1 MSRVGKKPIP
11 VPEKTKISFS
21 NGIVTVQ
28 GKNGTLTQTVHPA
41 VELQIDSQ
49 QINILLKQDDRKG
62 RALHGLV
69 RSLINNMVIGVSKG
83 FQRVLEINGIG
94 YRVELK
100 GRNLLFSLGY
110 SHPVDFPLPEGV
122 TATVEKN
129 NIVKLAGIDKHL
141 LGQTAARL
149 RSLRSPEPYKG
160 KGVKFA
166 EEHIQ
171 RKAGKTGTK

>member
-1 MSRVGKKPIP
+1 MSRVGKKPIHL
-11 VPEKTKISFS
+11 PETTKVTFS
-21 NGIVTVQ
+21 DGMVTVK

-41 VELQIDSQ
+41 VELQIDAQ

-69 RSLINNMVIGVSKG
+69 RSLVNNMVTGVSKG
-83 FQRVLEINGIG
+83 FERVLEINGIG

-100 GRNLLFSLGY
+100 GKSLLFSLGY
-110 SHPVDFPLPEGV
+110 SHPIDFPLPEGV
-122 TATVEKN
+122 SAAVEKN
-129 NIVKLAGIDKHL
+129 TIKLTGIDKHL

>member
-11 VPEKTKISFS
+11 LPEATKVTVS
-21 NGIVTVQ
+21 NGTVTVQ
-28 GKNGTLTQTVHPA
+28 GKNGTLTQAIHPA
-41 VELQIDSQ
+41 VELQIDAQ
-49 QINILLKQDDRKG
+49 QVDIILKQDDRKG

-69 RSLINNMVIGVSKG
+69 RSLVNNMVIGVSKG
-83 FQRVLEINGIG
+83 FERVLEINGIG

-100 GRNLLFSLGY
+100 GKSLLFSLGY
-110 SHPVDFPLPEGV
+110 SHPIDFPLPEGV
-122 TATVEKN
+122 SATVEKST
-129 NIVKLAGIDKHL
+129 IKLTGIDKHL

>member
-11 VPEKTKISFS
+11 LPEKTKVTFS
-21 NGIVTVQ
+21 NGVVTVQ

-41 VELQIDSQ
+41 VELQIDAQ
-49 QINILLKQDDRKG
+49 QINVNLKQDDRKG
-62 RALHGLV
+62 QALHGLV
-69 RSLINNMVIGVSKG
+69 RSLLNNMVIGVSKG
-83 FQRVLEINGIG
+83 FQRTLEINGIG

-100 GRNLLFSLGY
+100 GKSLLFSLGY
-110 SHPVDFPLPEGV
+110 SHPIDFPLPEGV
-122 TATVEKN
+122 TATIEKN
-129 NIVKLAGIDKHL
+129 NIIKLAGIDKHL

-149 RSLRSPEPYKG
+149 RSLRAPEPYKG

>member
-11 VPEKTKISFS
+11 LPETTKVTFS
-21 NGIVTVQ
+21 DGMVTVK

-41 VELQIDSQ
+41 VELQIDAQ

-69 RSLINNMVIGVSKG
+69 RSLVNNMVTGVSKG
-83 FQRVLEINGIG
+83 FERVLEINGIG

-100 GRNLLFSLGY
+100 GKSLLFSLGY
-110 SHPVDFPLPEGV
+110 SHPIDFPLPEGV
-122 TATVEKN
+122 SATVEKN
-129 NIVKLAGIDKHL
+129 TIKLTGIDKHL